1 MKRLF
6 TFGCSFTKYHWGTWA
21 DIIAYSYPNAEYYNY
36 GEPDGSNQI
45 TMSRLMEADQRYNLN
60 QDDIVIICWT
70 NVGRESRYLPKYP
83 DKLDMDWK
91 KSGNIPNAAL
101 YDEEFKLKYCYP
113 MHFLIRD
120 LAILKSVTCLL
131 KHKKVPYYFLAINN
145 IAKDIYTYTHSN
157 VDTNTYTHSNVDTNT
172 LPMYQE
178 LVTLYKPHL
187 DEIRPN
193 YFDIIFK
200 GDWYSNIYT
209 KVKFK
214 DNGVWPD
221 CHPTPNDHVQYLKL
235 VLPEIELTEEAISL
249 AQQETDILLSKIYEL
264 GLPGAILPLKGNY
277 TCPKP
282 YF

>member
-6 TFGCSFTKYHWGTWA
+6 TFGCSNTKYLWGTWA

-36 GEPDGSNQI
+36 GEPGASNQI

-91 KSGNIPNAAL
+91 KSGNIINSPR
-101 YDEEFKLKYCYP
+101 YDKEFKLKYCYP

-131 KHKKVPYYFLAINN
+131 KHKKVPYYFLAIND
-145 IAKDIYTYTHSN
+145 IAKDIYAYTRSK
-157 VDTNTYTHSNVDTNT
+157 VDTNT

-178 LVTLYKPHL
+178 LLTLYKPYL
-187 DEIRPN
+187 DEIRPS
-193 YFDIIFK
+193 YFDIIYK
-200 GDWYSNIYT
+200 GDMYGNLDT
-209 KVKFK
+209 KVKIN

-221 CHPTPNDHVQYLKL
+221 CHPTPNDHLQYLKL

-249 AQQETDILLSKIYEL
+249 AQQETDILLSKVYEP